1 VPQVAAGRSGAEVTR
16 PAVAEGATLDID
28 KAEIDW
34 LPWNG
39 PQALL
44 PGDRFLLAGRRNN
57 SFGCEH
63 PRFTRPCSRHVVR
76 VLCSEISW
84 ITGYP
89 EKTQASWSSFA
100 DVTSALPTR

>member
-76 VLCSEISW
+76 VFCPEISW
-84 ITGYP
+84 ITRKQETIGP
-89 EKTQASWSSFA
+89 GWIAPS
-100 DVTSALPTR
+100 